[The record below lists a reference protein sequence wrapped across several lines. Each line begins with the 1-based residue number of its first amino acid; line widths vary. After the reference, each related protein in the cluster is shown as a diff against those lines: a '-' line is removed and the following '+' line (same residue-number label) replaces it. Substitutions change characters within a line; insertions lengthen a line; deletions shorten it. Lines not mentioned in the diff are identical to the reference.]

1 MSHRNAPISFFMRF
15 IYLLL
20 RIISRAG
27 IAVFYRSRLVLGRE
41 NLKFDGPAIVVSNH
55 PSTLMDPLNAGI
67 NIRQEMFFLANYG
80 LFKNPVSNWILTRLF
95 CIPVKRKEDVNEGE
109 ARDNDAAFEQ
119 SFQHLEKN
127 GVLFI
132 AAEGVSWMNRYVRPF
147 KTGTARIALGAERRN
162 HWQLGVQIIPVGIS
176 YDAPRLFRSRTT
188 VEYGAPIDPKPW
200 AEAYQK
206 DPEKTVEDFTTLIQ
220 SKVAELTLNSG
231 SEAGDVFVD
240 QTEIMLR
247 NSPLGLSKTD
257 RYLLLKAF
265 LVKHIDDAPLKAR
278 VADYFSALGK
288 AGLTD
293 AGLSKSQN
301 RPSTVNRA
309 PSTVN
314 RAPSTVNRQPSTV
327 HRQPSTVHRQ
337 PSTVHRAPS
346 TVHRAPS
353 TVYRAPSLLLLSPF
367 FLLGY
372 GFWFL
377 PCWLPWL
384 LCKRL
389 DLYPGY
395 DSNVKMLA
403 GLFTFPLALWGGW
416 KLAFGLFGSSLWAWV
431 TLGVLIGCG
440 YLAEIFLDIAKAWQE
455 ARAARA
461 FQKKNPVAWKT
472 LSEMRDE
479 ILRIMLIGK

>member
-1 MSHRNAPISFFMRF
+1 MAYRNAPISFFMRF

-109 ARDNDAAFEQ
+109 VRDNDAAFEQ
-119 SFQHLEKN
+119 SYQHLEKY

-147 KTGTARIALGAERRN
+147 KTGTARIAFGAERRN
-162 HWQLGVQIIPVGIS
+162 NWQLGVKIIPVGIS
-176 YDAPRLFRSRTT
+176 YDAPRLFRSTTT
-188 VEYGAPIDPKPW
+188 VAYGAPIDPKPW
-200 AEAYQK
+200 AEAYHK
-206 DPEKTVEDFTTLIQ
+206 DPEKTVEDFTALIQ
-220 SKVAELTLNSG
+220 RKVAELTLNSG
-231 SEAGDVFVD
+231 SEAGDIFVD
-240 QTEIMLR
+240 QTEIMLH

-265 LVKHIDDAPLKAR
+265 LVKHINDSLLKAR
-278 VADYFSALGK
+278 VADYFLALEK

-293 AGLSKSQN
+293 AGVARSQS
-301 RPSTVNRA
+301 PPFAVHRA
-309 PSTVN
+309 PSTVH
-314 RAPSTVNRQPSTV
+314 RPPSTV
-327 HRQPSTVHRQ
+327 HRPPSTVHRP

-346 TVHRAPS
+346 TVHRPPS
-353 TVYRAPSLLLLSPF
+353 TLLLLSPF

-384 LCKRL
+384 LCRRL
-389 DLYPGY
+389 NLYPGY
-395 DSNVKMLA
+395 DSNVKVLT
-403 GLFTFPLALWGGW
+403 GLFTFPLALWCGW
-416 KLAFGLFGSSLWAWV
+416 KLAYWLFESSLWAWV

-440 YLAEIFLDIAKAWQE
+440 YLAEMFLAIAKAWQDD
-455 ARAARA
+455 RAARA
-461 FQKKNPVAWKT
+461 FQKKNPAAWTT
-472 LSEMRDE
+472 LSEKRDE
-479 ILRIMLIGK
+479 ILRIMLTGK

>member
-1 MSHRNAPISFFMRF
+1 MSYRNAPISFFMRF

-162 HWQLGVQIIPVGIS
+162 HWQLGVQIIPIGIS

-200 AEAYQK
+200 AEAYEK
-206 DPEKTVEDFTTLIQ
+206 DPEKTVEDFTALIRNR
-220 SKVAELTLNSG
+220 VAALTLDSG
-231 SEAGDVFVD
+231 SEAGDLFVD

-247 NSPLGLSKTD
+247 NSPSGLSKTEA
-257 RYLLLKAF
+257 YLSLKAF
-265 LVKHIDDAPLKAR
+265 LVKNIDNAQLKTK
-278 VADYFSALGK
+278 VADYFTALEK

-293 AGLSKSQN
+293 AGLFRSQSP
-301 RPSTVNRA
+301 PSTVHRA
-309 PSTVN
+309 
-314 RAPSTVNRQPSTV
+314 PSTV
-327 HRQPSTVHRQ
+327 HRQPSTVHR
-337 PSTVHRAPS
+337 P
-346 TVHRAPS
+346 PS

-389 DLYPGY
+389 NLYPGY

-416 KLAFGLFGSSLWAWV
+416 KLAFLLFESCLWAWV
-431 TLGVLIGCG
+431 AIAGLVCCG
-440 YLAEIFLDIAKAWQE
+440 YLAEVFKDIAKNWRE
-455 ARAARA
+455 GRAAGT
-461 FQKKNPVAWKT
+461 FQKKNPAAWKT

-479 ILRIMLIGK
+479 ILRIMLTGK

>member
-1 MSHRNAPISFFMRF
+1 MAYRNAPISFFMRF

-27 IAVFYRSRLVLGRE
+27 IFVFYRSRLVLGRE
-41 NLKFDGPAIVVSNH
+41 NLNFDGPAIVVSNH

-162 HWQLGVQIIPVGIS
+162 NWQLGVKIIPVGIS
-176 YDAPRLFRSRTT
+176 YDAPRLFRSTTT
-188 VEYGAPIDPKPW
+188 VAYGAPIDPKPW
-200 AEAYQK
+200 AEAYLK
-206 DPEKTVEDFTTLIQ
+206 DPEKTVEDFTALIQ
-220 SKVAELTLNSG
+220 RKVAELTLNSG

-240 QTEIMLR
+240 QTEINLR
-247 NSPLGLSKTD
+247 NSPAGLSKTEA
-257 RYLLLKAF
+257 YLSLKAF
-265 LVKHIDDAPLKAR
+265 LVKHIDDAPLKAS
-278 VADYFSALGK
+278 VADYFTALEK
-288 AGLTD
+288 EGLTD
-293 AGLSKSQN
+293 AGVANVQSQKSNFQS
-301 RPSTVNRA
+301 PI
-309 PSTVN
+309 
-314 RAPSTVNRQPSTV
+314 
-327 HRQPSTVHRQ
+327 
-337 PSTVHRAPS
+337 
-346 TVHRAPS
+346 
-353 TVYRAPSLLLLSPF
+353 SLLLLSPF

-389 DLYPGY
+389 NLYPGY
-395 DSNVKMLA
+395 DSNVKVLT

-416 KLAFGLFGSSLWAWV
+416 KLSFWLFESSLWAWV
-431 TLGVLIGCG
+431 ALGVLIGCG

-455 ARAARA
+455 DRAAKA
-461 FQKKNPVAWKT
+461 FQKQDPESWRKLNAW
-472 LSEMRDE
+472 RDE
-479 ILRIMLIGK
+479 ILKTMLAGKDGARGPHA